1 MAKSHSERNLLSHT
15 IIMISG
21 LISLYVASL
30 IKTMPYVKTEV
41 PTPVPFHQVLSAA
54 PLPEEKK
61 EVAAKSSPGI
71 QASSY
76 IAMDLRSGKILTS
89 KNIKSRRSIASITKL
104 MTALIILDEHDLN
117 DIVKVSANG
126 INIEGSRIWL
136 AQGEK
141 ITIRDLLYGLL
152 IHSGN
157 DAAYTLAIH
166 NAGTIEKFI
175 TKMNEKA
182 GKLGLTAT
190 HFGNPAGLDRADN
203 YSTAEDIA
211 LLGSYAYRNSF
222 IRHAV
227 SIPKI
232 TVMSVNGQFK
242 HELKSTNTL
251 LEKDSRFRGLK
262 TGHTAEAGY
271 SFVGVATLPNNA
283 PILTVVLDSP
293 DRFKESIALLDWTR
307 ENFTW

>member
-1 MAKSHSERNLLSHT
+1 
-15 IIMISG
+15 MISG
-21 LISLYVASL
+21 IISLYVASL
-30 IKTMPYVKTEV
+30 VRTIPYVKTEV
-41 PTPVPFHQVLSAA
+41 RPPAPFHEMLSAA

-61 EVAAKSSPGI
+61 EVSTKTQPTI

-76 IAMDLRSGKILTS
+76 MAIDLRSGKILAE
-89 KNIKSRRSIASITKL
+89 KKMKSRRSIGSITKL
-104 MTALIILDEHDLN
+104 MTALIILDENDLN
-117 DIVKVSANG
+117 EIVKVPAGG

-141 ITIRDLLYGLL
+141 ITIRDLLYGIL

-166 NAGTIEKFI
+166 NAGSIENFI
-175 TKMNEKA
+175 AKMNEKA
-182 GKLGLTAT
+182 GKLGLAGT

-203 YSTAEDIA
+203 YSTAEDIG

-227 SIPKI
+227 SISKLTI
-232 TVMSVNGQFK
+232 ISTNGQFK

-293 DRFKESIALLDWTR
+293 DRFKESISLLDWTSQ
-307 ENFTW
+307 NFTW